1 MKQYISRAEA
11 IEEFGLSET
20 GLRRILDELRGF
32 SGVGKRY
39 GPYALRGQG
48 KYLQVRY
55 AVLTDYM
62 SYRDRLRNKDSK
74 KYVPEFDVREAE
86 RDLGVTS
93 DVFIT
98 QQLSVDPDLIAGAIV
113 REIAAKM
120 ISG

>member
-1 MKQYISRAEA
+1 MKQYISRAEVK
-11 IEEFGLSET
+11 EDFGLSET
-20 GLRRILDELRGF
+20 GLRRVLDELMGF

-39 GPYALRGQG
+39 GPYAIRGQG

-62 SYRDRLRNKDSK
+62 SYRDRLNNKDSR
-74 KYVPEFDVREAE
+74 KYVPDFDVREAE

-98 QQLSVDPDLIAGAIV
+98 REINIDAEQLAGAIV
-113 REIAAKM
+113 RELASKIIA
-120 ISG
+120 G